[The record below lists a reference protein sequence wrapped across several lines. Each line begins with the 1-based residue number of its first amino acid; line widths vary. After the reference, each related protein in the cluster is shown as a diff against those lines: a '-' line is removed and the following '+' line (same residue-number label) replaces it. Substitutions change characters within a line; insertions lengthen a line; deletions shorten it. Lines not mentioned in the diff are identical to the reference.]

1 MENNERLIPL
11 FYPFIA
17 DSAYESVKNVLN
29 SKWIGQ
35 GPLVDDFENLF
46 AKLFLNSHFPLAVGS
61 GTDALHL
68 AYLLAGIKPGDEVL
82 TPVFTCTATNIPLLY
97 IGAKPVFVD
106 IDKDTMNISVKD
118 LERKISKNTKAIVV
132 VHFGGLP
139 CEMTEINEIASGFG
153 IPVIEDAAHALGATY
168 KNNMIGSI
176 SDFTIF
182 SFQAIKHITT
192 GDGGLLSIKNSDSY
206 SVGKRLRWF
215 GIDRASKLKSIW
227 ESDISEVGY
236 KYQMTDLSASLGLS
250 ALNSFDY
257 IQNHRNQLFNL
268 YTNNL
273 SNLDK
278 IKIVGMPPSDRTH
291 AAWIFTIC
299 VKNRLAIQEYL
310 KKNGVETSQV
320 HYRNDKYSIFSAFK
334 SDVPNMD
341 LIENDYLVLPMHHK
355 VTADDVNYIC
365 DLLISAVNK
374 NE

>member
-1 MENNERLIPL
+1 MEDDGRLIPL

-17 DSAYESVKNVLN
+17 DGAYESLKNVLN

-35 GPLVDDFENLF
+35 GPLVDDFENSF
-46 AKLFLNSHFPLAVGS
+46 AKLFLRSHFPLAVGS

-97 IGAKPVFVD
+97 IGAKPVFID
-106 IDKDTMNISVKD
+106 IARDTMNISVKD
-118 LERKISKNTKAIVV
+118 LERKITKNTKAIVV

-139 CEMTEINEIASGFG
+139 CDMTEINEIASELR

-192 GDGGLLSIKNSDSY
+192 GDGGLLSIKDSEKY
-206 SVGKRLRWF
+206 SIGKRLRWF

-227 ESDISEVGY
+227 ENDINEIGF
-236 KYQMTDLSASLGLS
+236 KYQMTDLNASLGLS
-250 ALNSFDY
+250 ALNHFDY
-257 IQNHRNQLFNL
+257 IQNHRYKLFSL
-268 YTNNL
+268 YLENL
-273 SNLDK
+273 SGVSG
-278 IKIVGMPPSDRTH
+278 IKVVGTPPSDRTH

-299 VKNRLAIQEYL
+299 VKNRLQIQEFL
-310 KKNGVETSQV
+310 KSNGVETSQV
-320 HYRNDKYSIFSAFK
+320 HYRNDKYTIFSDFK
-334 SDVPNMD
+334 SEVPNMD

-355 VTADDVNYIC
+355 VTIDDVNYISE
-365 DLLISAVNK
+365 LLISAVK
-374 NE
+374 KYE

>member
-1 MENNERLIPL
+1 MENNVRLIPL

-17 DSAYESVKNVLN
+17 DSAYESIKDVLN

-35 GPLVDDFENLF
+35 GPLVDDFENSF
-46 AKLFLNSHFPLAVGS
+46 AKLFLRSHLPLAVGS

-97 IGAKPVFVD
+97 IGAKPVFID
-106 IDKDTMNISVKD
+106 IARDTMNISVKD
-118 LERKISKNTKAIVV
+118 LERKITKNTKAIVV

-139 CEMTEINEIASGFG
+139 CDMTEINEIASELG

-192 GDGGLLSIKNSDSY
+192 GDGGLLSIKDSEKH
-206 SVGKRLRWF
+206 SIGKRLRWF

-227 ESDISEVGY
+227 ENDINEIGF
-236 KYQMTDLSASLGLS
+236 KYQMTDLNASLGLS
-250 ALNSFDY
+250 ALNHFDY
-257 IQNHRNQLFNL
+257 IQKHRFKLFSL
-268 YTNNL
+268 YLENL
-273 SNLDK
+273 SGVSG
-278 IKIVGMPPSDRTH
+278 IKIVGTPPSDRTH

-299 VKNRLAIQEYL
+299 VKNRLHIQEFM
-310 KKNGVETSQV
+310 KNNGVETSQV
-320 HYRNDKYSIFSAFK
+320 HYRNDKYTIFSDFK

-355 VTADDVNYIC
+355 VTVDDVNYIC
-365 DLLISAVNK
+365 ELLISVVK
-374 NE
+374 KYE